1 MAEYIPEANHLDI
14 FRDYTLL
21 IIANIS
27 YRRLGIG
34 LIFYMQVAF
43 LPFSC
48 IHFRCSEIWGS
59 TLVKIRGGLISA
71 LGAAKLVM
79 IIFCALFSLKDETN
93 ITLLVGRLGLF
104 RSLVFHFFISIPM
117 GLIIEQPDLGTGA
130 FNIFDFSAHAL
141 PCTSKIKVY
150 LIPLGYGFTLFSFC
164 LELIEGI
171 PKDRLMVLNPNID
184 PLGAVHDNTVKDSH
198 WLRRVF
204 GEGWLSRTQ
213 SQLRF
218 LPEAH
223 TDFIFASFSEE
234 WGLLGGITLI
244 ILYFLLIRKG
254 FAIAQRTN
262 DQFGRLLAY
271 GISILLGIQ
280 VVVNI
285 AMTMGLAPIVGIP
298 LPLMS
303 YGGSSI
309 FVTFIALGILV
320 NIDKVG
326 RCFDMYDDI
335 LLDIR
340 RPGQYMGE
348 WNVPKKD
355 FNDDYIRLHY
365 PFLTFMK

>member
-1 MAEYIPEANHLDI
+1 RLKYILS
-14 FRDYTLL
+14 LL
-21 IIANIS
+21 ATALLS
-27 YRRLGIG
+27 
-34 LIFYMQVAF
+34 F
-43 LPFSC
+43 PFV
-48 IHFRCSEIWGS
+48 WN
-59 TLVKIRGGLISA
+59 LLRGY
-71 LGAAKLVM
+71 
-79 IIFCALFSLKDETN
+79 
-93 ITLLVGRLGLF
+93 
-104 RSLVFHFFISIPM
+104 
-117 GLIIEQPDLGTGA
+117 Q
-130 FNIFDFSAHAL
+130 
-141 PCTSKIKVY
+141 
-150 LIPLGYGFTLFSFC
+150 
-164 LELIEGI
+164 
-171 PKDRLMVLNPNID
+171 KDRLMVFLNPNID
-184 PLGAVHDNTVKDSH
+184 PLGAGYTIIQSKIAIGSGGF
-198 WLRRVF
+198 F
-204 GEGWLSRTQ
+204 GRGWLSGTQ

-320 NIDKVG
+320 NIDKSRAV
-326 RCFDMYDDI
+326 F
-335 LLDIR
+335 
-340 RPGQYMGE
+340 
-348 WNVPKKD
+348 
-355 FNDDYIRLHY
+355 
-365 PFLTFMK
+365 